1 MKRKL
6 GFLVL
11 LALIGVVLLE
21 AAIKQESM
29 DAEGYV
35 TRANQMGANGNHLEA
50 TEAFKNALKINPDY
64 IPAYLGLG
72 TAYGNT
78 GHHEEAI
85 AIFKQGIQLDP
96 DHRSVP
102 QMQMNIAV
110 IAYNMKNRKVAVQY
124 AKKALQ
130 SYTDQGNYAGVAL
143 AGQRLKQLTT
153 TPNEE
158 EKEN

>member
-6 GFLVL
+6 GILIL
-11 LALIGVVLLE
+11 LALVGAILLE
-21 AAIKQESM
+21 TATRRESL

-50 TEAFKNALKINPDY
+50 TEAFKNALKTNPDY

-85 AIFKQGIQLDP
+85 AIFKQGILLDP
-96 DHRSVP
+96 SHKSVP

-110 IAYNMKNRKVAVQY
+110 MAHNMKNGKVAVQY

-130 SYTDQGNYAGVAL
+130 SYTNQGDYAGVAL
-143 AGQRLKQLTT
+143 AGQKLKQFTT
-153 TPNEE
+153 TP
-158 EKEN
+158 

>member
-1 MKRKL
+1 MTVKRKFWIL
-6 GFLVL
+6 IL
-11 LALIGVVLLE
+11 LALVGAILLE
-21 AAIKQESM
+21 AATKRKSM

-35 TRANQMGANGNHLEA
+35 VLANQMGANGNHLEA

-78 GHHEEAI
+78 GHHDEAI
-85 AIFKQGIQLDP
+85 AIFRQGIQLDP
-96 DHRSVP
+96 GHRSVP

-110 IAYNMKNRKVAVQY
+110 MAHNMKNGKVAVQY

-143 AGQRLKQLTT
+143 AGQKLKQFMTI
-153 TPNEE
+153 P
-158 EKEN
+158 

>member
-1 MKRKL
+1 MTVKRKL
-6 GFLVL
+6 GILIL
-11 LALIGVVLLE
+11 LALVGAILLE
-21 AAIKQESM
+21 AATKRESM

-35 TRANQMGANGNHLEA
+35 VLANQMGANGNHFEA

-85 AIFKQGIQLDP
+85 AIFKQGILLDP
-96 DHRSVP
+96 SHKSVP

-110 IAYNMKNRKVAVQY
+110 MAHNMKNVKVAVQY

-130 SYTDQGNYAGVAL
+130 SYTDQGDYAGVAL
-143 AGQRLKQLTT
+143 AGQKLKQFTT
-153 TPNEE
+153 IP
-158 EKEN
+158 

>member
-6 GFLVL
+6 GILIL
-11 LALIGVVLLE
+11 LALVGAILLE
-21 AAIKQESM
+21 AATKRESM

-35 TRANQMGANGNHLEA
+35 VLANQMGANGNHFEA
-50 TEAFKNALKINPDY
+50 TEAFKNALKTNPDY

-85 AIFKQGIQLDP
+85 AIFKQGILLDP
-96 DHRSVP
+96 SHKSVP

-110 IAYNMKNRKVAVQY
+110 MAHNMKNGKVAVQY

-143 AGQRLKQLTT
+143 AGQKLKQFMTI
-153 TPNEE
+153 P
-158 EKEN
+158 

>member
-1 MKRKL
+1 MTVKRKL
-6 GFLVL
+6 GIFIL
-11 LALIGVVLLE
+11 LALVGAIILE
-21 AAIKQESM
+21 AATKRESI

-35 TRANQMGANGNHLEA
+35 ALANQMGANGNHLEA

-78 GHHEEAI
+78 GYHEEAI
-85 AIFKQGIQLDP
+85 AIFKQGILLDP

-110 IAYNMKNRKVAVQY
+110 MAHNMKNGKVAVQY

-130 SYTDQGNYAGVAL
+130 SYTDQGDYAGVAL
-143 AGQRLKQLTT
+143 ARQKLKQLTT
-153 TPNEE
+153 NP
-158 EKEN
+158 

>member
-6 GFLVL
+6 GVLIL
-11 LALIGVVLLE
+11 LALIAAILLE
-21 AAIKQESM
+21 AATKQESM

-35 TRANQMGANGNHLEA
+35 ALANQMGAKGNHIEA
-50 TEAFKNALKINPDY
+50 TEAFKNALKINLNY

-85 AIFKQGIQLDP
+85 TIFKQGIQLDP

-110 IAYNMKNRKVAVQY
+110 MAHNMKNGKIAVQY

-130 SYTDQGNYAGVAL
+130 SYTDQGDYAGVAL
-143 AGQRLKQLTT
+143 AGQKLKQFTT
-153 TPNEE
+153 IP
-158 EKEN
+158 

>member
-1 MKRKL
+1 
-6 GFLVL
+6 
-11 LALIGVVLLE
+11 LE
-21 AAIKQESM
+21 AATKRESL

-35 TRANQMGANGNHLEA
+35 VLANQMGVKGNHLEA

-85 AIFKQGIQLDP
+85 AIFKQGIRLDP
-96 DHRSVP
+96 GHRFVP

-110 IAYNMKNRKVAVQY
+110 MAHNMKNEKVAVQY
-124 AKKALQ
+124 AKKSLQ
-130 SYTDQGNYAGVAL
+130 SYTDRGDYAGVAL
-143 AGQRLKQLTT
+143 AGQKLKQFTM
-153 TPNEE
+153 TP
-158 EKEN
+158 

>member
-1 MKRKL
+1 MTVKRKL
-6 GFLVL
+6 WILIL
-11 LALIGVVLLE
+11 LALVGAILLE
-21 AAIKQESM
+21 TATRRESL

-85 AIFKQGIQLDP
+85 AIFKQGILLDP
-96 DHRSVP
+96 SHKSVP

-110 IAYNMKNRKVAVQY
+110 MAHNMKNGKVAVQY

-130 SYTDQGNYAGVAL
+130 SYTNQGDYAGVAL
-143 AGQRLKQLTT
+143 AGQKLKQFTT
-153 TPNEE
+153 TP
-158 EKEN
+158 

>member
-1 MKRKL
+1 VKRKL
-6 GFLVL
+6 GILIL
-11 LALIGVVLLE
+11 LALVGAILLE
-21 AAIKQESM
+21 AATKRGSM

-35 TRANQMGANGNHLEA
+35 VLANQMGANGNHLEA

-96 DHRSVP
+96 GHRSVP

-110 IAYNMKNRKVAVQY
+110 MARSMKNVKVAVKY

-130 SYTDQGNYAGVAL
+130 TYTDQGDYAGVAL
-143 AGQRLKQLTT
+143 AGQKLKQFTT
-153 TPNEE
+153 IP
-158 EKEN
+158 

>member
-1 MKRKL
+1 MTVKRKL
-6 GFLVL
+6 WILIL
-11 LALIGVVLLE
+11 LALVGAILLE
-21 AAIKQESM
+21 TATRRESL

-85 AIFKQGIQLDP
+85 AIFKQGILLDP
-96 DHRSVP
+96 SHKSVP

-110 IAYNMKNRKVAVQY
+110 MAHNMKNGKVAVQY

-143 AGQRLKQLTT
+143 AGQKLKQFTT
-153 TPNEE
+153 TP
-158 EKEN
+158 

>member
-6 GFLVL
+6 GILIL
-11 LALIGVVLLE
+11 LALVGAILLE
-21 AAIKQESM
+21 AATKRGSM

-35 TRANQMGANGNHLEA
+35 VLANQMGANGNHLEA

-96 DHRSVP
+96 GHRSVP

-110 IAYNMKNRKVAVQY
+110 MARSMKNVKVAVKY

-130 SYTDQGNYAGVAL
+130 TYTDQGDYAGVAL
-143 AGQRLKQLTT
+143 AGQKLKQFTT
-153 TPNEE
+153 IP
-158 EKEN
+158 

>member
-1 MKRKL
+1 MTVKRKL
-6 GFLVL
+6 GILIL
-11 LALIGVVLLE
+11 LALVGAILLE
-21 AAIKQESM
+21 AATKRESL

-35 TRANQMGANGNHLEA
+35 VLANQMGANGNHLEA

-85 AIFKQGIQLDP
+85 AIFKQGIRLDP
-96 DHRSVP
+96 GHRFVP

-110 IAYNMKNRKVAVQY
+110 MAHNMKNEKVAVQY
-124 AKKALQ
+124 AKKSLQ
-130 SYTDQGNYAGVAL
+130 SYTDRGDYAGVAL
-143 AGQRLKQLTT
+143 AGQKLKQFTM
-153 TPNEE
+153 TP
-158 EKEN
+158 

>member
-1 MKRKL
+1 MTVKRKFWIL
-6 GFLVL
+6 IL
-11 LALIGVVLLE
+11 LALVGAILLE
-21 AAIKQESM
+21 AATKRGSM

-35 TRANQMGANGNHLEA
+35 VLANQMGANGNHLEA

-78 GHHEEAI
+78 GHHDEAI
-85 AIFKQGIQLDP
+85 AIFRQGIQLDP
-96 DHRSVP
+96 GHRSVP

-110 IAYNMKNRKVAVQY
+110 MAHNMKNGKVAVQY

-143 AGQRLKQLTT
+143 AGQKLKQFMTI
-153 TPNEE
+153 P
-158 EKEN
+158 

>member
-11 LALIGVVLLE
+11 LALIGAVLLE

-35 TRANQMGANGNHLEA
+35 ALANQMGTKGNHLEA

-85 AIFKQGIQLDP
+85 AIFKQGILLDP
-96 DHRSVP
+96 SHKSVP

-110 IAYNMKNRKVAVQY
+110 MAHNMKNVKVAVQY

-130 SYTDQGNYAGVAL
+130 SYTDQGDYAGVAL
-143 AGQRLKQLTT
+143 AGQKLKQFTT
-153 TPNEE
+153 TP
-158 EKEN
+158 